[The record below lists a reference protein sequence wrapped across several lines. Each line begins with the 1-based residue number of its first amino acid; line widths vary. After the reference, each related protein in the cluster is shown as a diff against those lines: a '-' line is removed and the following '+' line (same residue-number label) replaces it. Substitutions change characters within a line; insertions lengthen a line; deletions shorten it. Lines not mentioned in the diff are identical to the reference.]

1 MSNDISKNLEIYEN
15 DIELYLKMFCE
26 KNNIDN
32 EFDIY
37 PSQWNAALRYIY
49 NHVFKNHPEILTVP
63 HIVSN
68 GYNLDAVNELLDTY
82 IFLCYSHNQEISI
95 KGFCLLSGIAR
106 DTIHSWGNGNYRAYI
121 YTDLDGN
128 VLTKTAI
135 NNLKDG
141 EYIKKPSTTASDIYK
156 KLRENNEESL
166 VCLLRDR
173 RNNPMKYL
181 PILNKRHGWNLPGVS
196 REHTENRALSASEL
210 PKLDVEMSEN
220 LIENGKE

>member
-1 MSNDISKNLEIYEN
+1 MQENSSQDVFEN
-15 DIELYLKMFCE
+15 DIEMHLKLFCE

-49 NHVFKNHPEILTVP
+49 THVFKNHPEKLTVP

-68 GYNLDAVNELLDTY
+68 SYNLDAVNELLDIY
-82 IFLCYSHNQEISI
+82 IDMCYCHNQEISI

-106 DTIHSWGNGNYRAYI
+106 DTIHSWGNGNHRAYI

-128 VLTKTAI
+128 VLTRTAI
-135 NNLKDG
+135 NNLQKG
-141 EYIKKPSTTASDIYK
+141 EYIKKPSTMAADIYK

-196 REHTENRALSASEL
+196 REQTEKRALSASEL
-210 PKLDVEMSEN
+210 PRLDAKMSEN
-220 LIENGKE
+220 LIENDKE